1 MNIYKVITEVGTD
14 LKVMTVEADTRG
26 KAYRAA
32 ADRYPNGEVLSIN
45 IIK

>member
-1 MNIYKVITEVGTD
+1 MNSYKVIIEVGTD
-14 LKVMTVEADTRG
+14 LKVMTVESDSRG

-32 ADRYPNGEVLSIN
+32 ADRYSNGEVLSIT